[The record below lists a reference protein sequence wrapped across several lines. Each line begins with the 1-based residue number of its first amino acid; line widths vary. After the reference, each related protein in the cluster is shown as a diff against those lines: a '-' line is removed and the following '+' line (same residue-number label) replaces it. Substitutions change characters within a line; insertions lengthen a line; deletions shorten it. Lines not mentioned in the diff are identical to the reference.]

1 MLKLLM
7 LIGLGVAGF
16 LVAQKIINQGGVT
29 YEPDDL
35 YGAAD
40 INRSPD

>member
-1 MLKLLM
+1 MLKLLV

-16 LVAQKIINQGGVT
+16 LVAQKMINQGGVT

-40 INRSPD
+40 INRTPD